1 MPNTALFLRT
11 LPLFRT
17 LPVEAMSAVAA
28 CFATETVA
36 AGTSLVRP
44 GRAGKHVRVL
54 VAGEVS
60 VRVDEEPA
68 VRVVAPA
75 LVGETSALTGS
86 ARMTEVTATVSSQIL
101 SATAGDLESLFDKNP
116 SWGLAFYRGALEQ
129 VSGKLQRD
137 AARSA
142 QTKKN
147 LVRTQKSLKDL
158 REQVLAAKETAISA
172 LVCDALESLIEQNR
186 RAGYRVVPS
195 GALYANLRVGESL
208 LPVVELSAGYI
219 KLAATTEAQCIDKSH
234 WAGVFQIAGE
244 EIVVSGSLGRSGK
257 DGVVLKLDPLLDE
270 SRASLDAYLT
280 RLQLLDV
287 VV

>member
-11 LPLFRT
+11 LPLFRA
-17 LPVEAMSAVAA
+17 LPEEAMA
-28 CFATETVA
+28 TVA
-36 AGTSLVRP
+36 SCFTLESVATGTALVKP

-54 VAGEVS
+54 VSGEVS

-86 ARMTEVTATVSSQIL
+86 ARMTEVTATTACEVL
-101 SATAGDLESLFDKNP
+101 SATAGSLESVFDKHP
-116 SWGLAFYRGALEQ
+116 AWGLAFYRGALEQ
-129 VSGKLQRD
+129 VSSKLQRD
-137 AARSA
+137 AARA
-142 QTKKN
+142 GQTKRN
-147 LVRTQKSLKDL
+147 LVRTQKQLKDL
-158 REQVLAAKETAISA
+158 RDQVLAAKETPISA
-172 LVCDALESLIEQNR
+172 MVCDTLESLIALNR

-195 GALYANLRVGESL
+195 GALYANLRVGDVL
-208 LPVVELSAGYI
+208 QPVIELSAGYI
-219 KLAATTEAQCIDKSH
+219 KLAPTPEAQGIDKSH

-270 SRASLDAYLT
+270 SRAALDAYLT
-280 RLQLLDV
+280 RLHLLDV

>member
-1 MPNTALFLRT
+1 MG
-11 LPLFRT
+11 
-17 LPVEAMSAVAA
+17 AVAS
-28 CFATETVA
+28 CFKLENVD
-36 AGTSLVRP
+36 AGTSLVKP
-44 GRAGKHVRVL
+44 GRAGKHLRVL
-54 VAGEVS
+54 LTGEVS
-60 VRVDEEPA
+60 VRVDDEPA
-68 VRVVAPA
+68 VRLVAPA

-86 ARMTEVTATVSSQIL
+86 ARMTEVIVTGPSQVL
-101 SATAGDLESLFDKNP
+101 SATAGDLEALFDKHP
-116 SWGLAFYRGALEQ
+116 SWGLAFYRVALEQ

-158 REQVLAAKETAISA
+158 KERVLGAKETPISA
-172 LVCDALESLIEQNR
+172 LVCDALQSLIEQNR

-208 LPVVELSAGYI
+208 MPVIELSAGYL
-219 KLAATTEAQCIDKSH
+219 KLANTVDALGVDKAH

-270 SRASLDAYLT
+270 SRASLDAYIT